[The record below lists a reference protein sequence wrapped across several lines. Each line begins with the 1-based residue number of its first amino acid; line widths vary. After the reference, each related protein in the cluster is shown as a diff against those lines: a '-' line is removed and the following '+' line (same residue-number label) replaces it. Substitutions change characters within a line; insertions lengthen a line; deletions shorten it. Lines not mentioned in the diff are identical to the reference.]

1 MLLAAYIYTVVQLEF
16 SHVFFLNYDHILL
29 LRCNIQGRVFFFRV
43 YWILHLKWLYT
54 ESSIVLQVSPAEK
67 NDQDPNM
74 KKNKQNDIAEDMNPE
89 SRSTF
94 NWMNSQILLAGLTLA
109 VTSGSRQQND
119 NPNWHAQQVME
130 IHGSFCLQSLSLPP
144 ETAGKVLKLYL
155 SYKKVTNTKNCLEET
170 SKTSVF
176 FYKLDSQKSEHLSSH
191 SEIGYY

>member
-29 LRCNIQGRVFFFRV
+29 LRCNIQGRVFFSRV
-43 YWILHLKWLYT
+43 LDITSQMTVHRKFYSFAGFTGWKERPGPKH
-54 ESSIVLQVSPAEK
+54 E
-67 NDQDPNM
+67 
-74 KKNKQNDIAEDMNPE
+74 KNKQNDIAEDMNPE